1 MEYAVEEKKVEVGKV
16 VPIILF
22 LMVFSLVIDNSFKI
36 ISPELVSYFGVSA
49 STVSWQVTLA
59 GLFIGMG
66 AVVYAS
72 LADSVS
78 IRTLLIIGI
87 GLICGGSLLGYLVH
101 ESYWLVVLARVIQ
114 ASGLGATETL
124 YLIFIAKY
132 ADPKKQKKYMGYS
145 TSSFQIATV
154 IGTLT
159 GGFITTHL
167 AWQHLFI
174 IPLFTVLCVP
184 FILKYLPKEE
194 TTKNHIDVLGLILVA
209 AVSTSVMLYLSYFDW
224 RFFTAFV
231 VATALFLGY
240 ITKNKTAFIT
250 IEFFKNKLFVFVL
263 LTAFLLYSTQSA
275 YTLNAFSFFMVEVYH
290 VGLDS
295 VSAMFIPAC
304 LAAALVG
311 SFSGKISQKLSSLQ
325 CIYLALGMIILNIL
339 GGVLLMGQSVIVF
352 IVSLVLTS
360 CSFALIY
367 APLIHTCLLKV
378 GEEHKGTALGFYN
391 LCVNVAMSIGFT
403 YSSFFIDNQAVRL
416 PFVAGEMAAHYS
428 AVLLII
434 ALIAFLA
441 LAVFTIFARKQLKTE
456 N

>member
-1 MEYAVEEKKVEVGKV
+1 M
-16 VPIILF
+16 
-22 LMVFSLVIDNSFKI
+22 
-36 ISPELVSYFGVSA
+36 
-49 STVSWQVTLA
+49 
-59 GLFIGMG
+59 
-66 AVVYAS
+66 
-72 LADSVS
+72 
-78 IRTLLIIGI
+78 
-87 GLICGGSLLGYLVH
+87 
-101 ESYWLVVLARVIQ
+101 
-114 ASGLGATETL
+114 
-124 YLIFIAKY
+124 
-132 ADPKKQKKYMGYS
+132 
-145 TSSFQIATV
+145 
-154 IGTLT
+154 
-159 GGFITTHL
+159 
-167 AWQHLFI
+167 
-174 IPLFTVLCVP
+174 P

-231 VATALFLGY
+231 LATALFLGY

-339 GGVLLMGQSVIVF
+339 GGALLMGQSVIVF

-360 CSFALIY
+360 CSFSLIY

>member
-167 AWQHLFI
+167 AW
-174 IPLFTVLCVP
+174 
-184 FILKYLPKEE
+184 
-194 TTKNHIDVLGLILVA
+194 
-209 AVSTSVMLYLSYFDW
+209 
-224 RFFTAFV
+224 
-231 VATALFLGY
+231 
-240 ITKNKTAFIT
+240 
-250 IEFFKNKLFVFVL
+250 
-263 LTAFLLYSTQSA
+263 
-275 YTLNAFSFFMVEVYH
+275 
-290 VGLDS
+290 
-295 VSAMFIPAC
+295 
-304 LAAALVG
+304 
-311 SFSGKISQKLSSLQ
+311 
-325 CIYLALGMIILNIL
+325 
-339 GGVLLMGQSVIVF
+339 
-352 IVSLVLTS
+352 
-360 CSFALIY
+360 
-367 APLIHTCLLKV
+367 
-378 GEEHKGTALGFYN
+378 
-391 LCVNVAMSIGFT
+391 
-403 YSSFFIDNQAVRL
+403 
-416 PFVAGEMAAHYS
+416 
-428 AVLLII
+428 
-434 ALIAFLA
+434 
-441 LAVFTIFARKQLKTE
+441 
-456 N
+456 

>member
-1 MEYAVEEKKVEVGKV
+1 MEFVAEEKKVEVGKV

-36 ISPELVSYFGVSA
+36 ISPELVKYFGVSA

-78 IRTLLIIGI
+78 IRTLLVIGI
-87 GLICGGSLLGYLVH
+87 GLICVGSLMGYLVH

-132 ADPKKQKKYMGYS
+132 VEPEKQKKYMGYS

-174 IPLFTVLCVP
+174 IPLFTLLCVP

-194 TTKNHIDVLGLILVA
+194 STKRHIDVLGMILVA
-209 AVSTSVMLYLSYFDW
+209 AVSTSIMMYLSYFDW
-224 RFFTAFV
+224 RFFVVFV
-231 VATALFLGY
+231 IAIGLFLAY
-240 ITKNKTAFIT
+240 ITKSKTAFIT

-275 YTLNAFSFFMVEVYH
+275 YTLNAFSFFMVDVYH
-290 VGLDS
+290 IGLDS

-311 SFSGKISQKLSSLQ
+311 SLSGKISEKLSSEQ
-325 CIYLALGMIILNIL
+325 CIYVAMGLIIVNIL
-339 GGVLLMGQSVIVF
+339 GSALFMGQSILIF
-352 IVSLVLTS
+352 IISLVLTS
-360 CSFALIY
+360 CSFAMLY
-367 APLIHTCLLKV
+367 APMIHMSLLKV

-391 LCVNVAMSIGFT
+391 LCINVAMSVGFT
-403 YSSFFIDNQAVRL
+403 YSSFFIDNQKLQV
-416 PFVAGEMAAHYS
+416 PFIAGGTEAHYS
-428 AVLLII
+428 AVLMII
-434 ALIAFLA
+434 AFIAFLS
-441 LAVFTIFARKQLKTE
+441 LAVFVVFARRQLKVGK
-456 N
+456 